1 MVLNITIPVGRKP
14 EPDVKIKKKP
24 DMSSVLRT
32 LEEQKLKTTETNKAL
47 NLLDEGLSK
56 SQKKNIVNYLN
67 AVADIESSGGTDVFS
82 KTAEGRYQYK
92 IEDNSFEVA
101 KNRYSNLVKN
111 KNTEAPSWLEPSRTP
126 LDLDFDS
133 ERALTVVNMIMSDPE
148 PAQSSMARN
157 YLMNIADNGH
167 VGNDSAFELWKQF
180 HQRGGNTPQEDSN
193 ARNKL
198 GIMQ

>member
-1 MVLNITIPVGRKP
+1 MMEI
-14 EPDVKIKKKP
+14 
-24 DMSSVLRT
+24 
-32 LEEQKLKTTETNKAL
+32 
-47 NLLDEGLSK
+47 

-67 AVADIESSGGTDVFS
+67 AVADIESSGGTNVFS

-111 KNTEAPSWLEPSRTP
+111 KKTEAPSWLEPSRTP

-133 ERALTVVNMIMSDPE
+133 ERALTVVNMIMSYPE

-167 VGNDSAFELWKQF
+167 VGNDSSFELWKQF